1 MKDIK
6 FLNLLIENS
15 EFKVIKTGERTINK
29 RVKEKIKKLFA
40 GTKVEKIFVPNIGYV
55 FYFKNKSNKNIG
67 MMNVDKKIGVIIR
80 ILK

>member
-29 RVKEKIKKLFA
+29 RVKEKIKKIICWDK
-40 GTKVEKIFVPNIGYV
+40 GW
-55 FYFKNKSNKNIG
+55 KNICF
-67 MMNVDKKIGVIIR
+67 KCR
-80 ILK
+80 LCFLF